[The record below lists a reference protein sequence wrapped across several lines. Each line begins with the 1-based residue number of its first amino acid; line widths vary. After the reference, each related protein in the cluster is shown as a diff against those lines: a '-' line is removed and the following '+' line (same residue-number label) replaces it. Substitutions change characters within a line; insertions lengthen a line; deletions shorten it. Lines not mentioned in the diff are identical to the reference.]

1 MVGLLFGVKIMFEE
15 DQHHDMIAK
24 AGLAGALGVGA
35 RDGPDWRRQSKT
47 TSNDATTHKITS
59 YMSDAYLGIND
70 D

>member
-47 TSNDATTHKITS
+47 TSNDATMKC
-59 YMSDAYLGIND
+59 
-70 D
+70 